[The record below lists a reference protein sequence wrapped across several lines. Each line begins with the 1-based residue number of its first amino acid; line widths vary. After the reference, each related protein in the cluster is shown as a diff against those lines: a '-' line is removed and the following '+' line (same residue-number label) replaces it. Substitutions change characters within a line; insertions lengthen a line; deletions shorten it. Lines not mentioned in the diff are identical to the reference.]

1 MKNNRGHSML
11 KASGQQLDKVEIS
24 GILFCLFFLLSRKR
38 LKRLL
43 KRSHGDREGR
53 PVTSR
58 TVNGAAKSRLGN
70 SPPPPKKKNEEL
82 ESNFMGLR

>member
-1 MKNNRGHSML
+1 ML

-43 KRSHGDREGR
+43 KRSRGDRECR

-58 TVNGAAKSRLGN
+58 TGNGATKSRSGT
-70 SPPPPKKKNEEL
+70 PHPKNEEL
-82 ESNFMGLR
+82 ESNFMCLRRD